1 MCASMSPMKVVV
13 MTTMFVMGVDK
24 LRKCAAE
31 MVDEEAS
38 WSLEIDI
45 APRPVCV
52 GVCIVKG

>member
-1 MCASMSPMKVVV
+1 
-13 MTTMFVMGVDK
+13 MTTMLVTGVEE

-45 APRPVCV
+45 APKPVCV
-52 GVCIVKG
+52 GGGVG